1 MCGTRLL
8 LLVPG
13 EGCAQHV
20 GGGGVRVS
28 CRAVAV
34 TIQRCA
40 VIAGCDHTRVAPP
53 AAAAARWRT
62 PACCLLAAA
71 HASACWWVRRPL
83 LCCMCCWAVQLWER
97 AAAPGEPASCV
108 CVRVGDARR
117 RVCCVAVWGKGAA
130 GRGHG
135 VLRSMERPSTNLPLE
150 WMRRSEHNSHT
161 VTVTQSWP
169 VSPFQAHPHVRLVHT
184 PRRSLHPGTHSVC
197 IRAPQRCA
205 DNAPAA
211 RRVTA
216 HAVRMRNARQRG
228 A

>member
-135 VLRSMERPSTNLPLE
+135 VLRSMSHKAGQFRRFRRTHTCDWSTHPAAACTQA
-150 WMRRSEHNSHT
+150 HT
-161 VTVTQSWP
+161 VCASGLHSAVPTM
-169 VSPFQAHPHVRLVHT
+169 RL
-184 PRRSLHPGTHSVC
+184 
-197 IRAPQRCA
+197 
-205 DNAPAA
+205 
-211 RRVTA
+211 
-216 HAVRMRNARQRG
+216 QRG